1 MDYNSGPYTVIF
13 PARTTTAS
21 FNVPINNDMISE
33 GDEDFK
39 LNIDEASL
47 PGSVRL
53 GTPDEATVIIMD
65 DDSK

>member
-1 MDYNSGPYTVIF
+1 MDYTSGPYTVTF
-13 PARTTTAS
+13 PAGSTTAT
-21 FNVPINNDMISE
+21 FDVPINNDMISE
-33 GDEDFK
+33 GNEDFK

-53 GTPDEATVIIMD
+53 GTPDEATVTIID